1 MLISIDQLVARSNLL
16 AKVLSHRKWAPW
28 MAPVPFAQT
37 SEELACDQRLHIAVL
52 VHVQGIVDQGLMI
65 KKCSNIITYIYI
77 YIYVYYSRITV
88 LRAVHLFLQG
98 CCQVYIKWW
107 GYCVSSWQDTSE
119 TTRLI

>member
-77 YIYVYYSRITV
+77 YIYICILFKNYRASSCPPLSPRLLSSVYKV
-88 LRAVHLFLQG
+88 VGLL
-98 CCQVYIKWW
+98 CQLLA
-107 GYCVSSWQDTSE
+107 
-119 TTRLI
+119 RH